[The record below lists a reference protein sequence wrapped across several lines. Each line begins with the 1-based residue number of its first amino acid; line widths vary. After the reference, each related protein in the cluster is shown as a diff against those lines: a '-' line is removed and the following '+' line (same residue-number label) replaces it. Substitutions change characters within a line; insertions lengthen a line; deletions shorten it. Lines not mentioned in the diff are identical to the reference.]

1 MVTYVQY
8 MLSMVDEVTNYFFD
22 KTNSLY
28 WTRDGLQWNLHGSIP
43 PMTDIGASII
53 NAIVTIMYSQII
65 EMAKLSIIFSGE
77 QLSLVECMAWDHEVV
92 GSNPTSPTMLE
103 QL

>member
-1 MVTYVQY
+1 LTKQENCGIIYVYEKSEVYKMVTYVQY

-77 QLSLVECMAWDHEVV
+77 
-92 GSNPTSPTMLE
+92 
-103 QL
+103 